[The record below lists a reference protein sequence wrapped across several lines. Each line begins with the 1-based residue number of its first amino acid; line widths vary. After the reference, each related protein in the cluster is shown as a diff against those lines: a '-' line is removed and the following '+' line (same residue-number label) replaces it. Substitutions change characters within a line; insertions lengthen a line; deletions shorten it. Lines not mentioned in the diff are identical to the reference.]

1 VLDVASSI
9 DEDPDLA
16 PDLPADLRQRASE
29 LVADEA
35 VGGKAPPEQAL
46 ELADLV
52 GLQAAGVAEYL
63 DGYAPG
69 DASRASRPVE

>member
-16 PDLPADLRQRASE
+16 PDFPADLRQLACE

-46 ELADLV
+46 ELADLI
-52 GLQAAGVAEYL
+52 GLQTAGVAEYL
-63 DGYAPG
+63 DG
-69 DASRASRPVE
+69 